1 MNKSDLINESYGSG
15 ILFSDKASND
25 ASQSDI
31 QKYIK
36 SLAVKYH
43 KVSLSDLR
51 IEFDVKNNEMMV
63 MDKDKSMDRCYVVID
78 LDSFKIDVLE

>member
-1 MNKSDLINESYGSG
+1 M
-15 ILFSDKASND
+15 
-25 ASQSDI
+25 
-31 QKYIK
+31 K